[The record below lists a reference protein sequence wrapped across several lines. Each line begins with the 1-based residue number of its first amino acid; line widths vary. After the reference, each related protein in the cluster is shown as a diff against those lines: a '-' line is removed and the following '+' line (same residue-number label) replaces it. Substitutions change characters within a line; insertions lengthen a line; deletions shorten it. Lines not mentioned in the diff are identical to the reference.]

1 MWSNYFKHSKGDKF
15 HSCSVRLALAMFLG
29 LRLGLFWLLYVCKRE
44 EGYDFTLNGTRSG
57 EMCICLA
64 LYVKSGDVINHCC
77 FTLMELVLFIMFAHW
92 KLPVEWLIQKAATG
106 RGMKPLYNSCYFNR
120 SEWKHIS
127 TFSFG
132 DLLCLILKKT
142 ETLFMNESRQI
153 TFKQIQVGN
162 FVVLQHLMKSK
173 FRQKCIN

>member
-1 MWSNYFKHSKGDKF
+1 MHGFRRKWGAYIITHALWCFFCSSQPLVTIHFDCIQHSTQQKMWSNYFKHSKGDKF

-44 EGYDFTLNGTRSG
+44 EGYDFTLNGKRSG

-120 SEWKHIS
+120 SEWKH
-127 TFSFG
+127 
-132 DLLCLILKKT
+132 
-142 ETLFMNESRQI
+142 
-153 TFKQIQVGN
+153 
-162 FVVLQHLMKSK
+162 
-173 FRQKCIN
+173 